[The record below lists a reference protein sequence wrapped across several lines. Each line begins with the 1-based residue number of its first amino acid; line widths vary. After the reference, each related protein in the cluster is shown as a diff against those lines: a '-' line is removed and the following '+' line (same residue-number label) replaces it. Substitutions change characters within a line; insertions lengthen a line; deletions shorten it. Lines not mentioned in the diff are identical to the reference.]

1 VCGLAPIAAVEY
13 LRAARTLAN
22 DHDLGVAIAELDL
35 TNRPAR
41 GIELAESYRRS
52 ARRASRR
59 PARCAGAAL
68 ECQP

>member
-1 VCGLAPIAAVEY
+1 MWLAPIATVEY
-13 LRAARTLAN
+13 LEAALSLPN
-22 DHDLGVAIAELDL
+22 DHGLGMAITKLDL
-35 TNRPAR
+35 THRPACC
-41 GIELAESYRRS
+41 IELAKNYGRS